1 MVTVS
6 SNGVGRSAGD
16 SRDSFVELKDAPGS
30 GPDETGKWAG
40 WPPGE
45 LLAEG
50 WSRLPA
56 GYRIPP
62 ETPALE
68 EAEAYCRRLACSHY
82 ENFSVATWFLPKRL
96 HQHFFN
102 VYAYCRISDDLGD
115 EVGEPLLSLALLDRW
130 EEELNAMYRKLG
142 DASAPAPRPDPARG
156 AAIVGGPRHP
166 VFIALGE
173 TVRRFGIPSR
183 EFADLLTA
191 FRQDQ
196 AVARYQ
202 NFDELLGYCRNSANP
217 VGRLVLY
224 LCGYS
229 DPERQQLSDCTCTAL
244 QLANFWQDV
253 SVDYRKGRIYLPL
266 DDMRRFGV
274 PEQTIATRAATPEFL
289 RLMRYQV
296 EVARDWFSRGLP
308 LAGKVD
314 RELALDIELFTR
326 GGQEIL
332 NAIEHQGYDVLRSR
346 PAISK
351 WRKLALL
358 GRALWR
364 RFSGGRP

>member
-1 MVTVS
+1 
-6 SNGVGRSAGD
+6 
-16 SRDSFVELKDAPGS
+16 
-30 GPDETGKWAG
+30 
-40 WPPGE
+40 
-45 LLAEG
+45 
-50 WSRLPA
+50 
-56 GYRIPP
+56 
-62 ETPALE
+62 
-68 EAEAYCRRLACSHY
+68 
-82 ENFSVATWFLPKRL
+82 
-96 HQHFFN
+96 
-102 VYAYCRISDDLGD
+102 
-115 EVGEPLLSLALLDRW
+115 
-130 EEELNAMYRKLG
+130 
-142 DASAPAPRPDPARG
+142 
-156 AAIVGGPRHP
+156 
-166 VFIALGE
+166 
-173 TVRRFGIPSR
+173 
-183 EFADLLTA
+183 
-191 FRQDQ
+191 
-196 AVARYQ
+196 
-202 NFDELLGYCRNSANP
+202 
-217 VGRLVLY
+217 LY

-274 PEQTIATRAATPEFL
+274 PVQTIAARTATPEFL

-314 RELALDIELFTR
+314 QELALDIELFTR

-332 NAIEHQGYDVLRSR
+332 NAIERQGYDVLRSR